1 MENVQDFIELMQK
14 IEDELRL
21 ILKVKYEER
30 LNLGDLL
37 NKANSGLKVKQSIIS
52 ELDIMREVRNLLSH
66 RHKGKQ
72 VIAIP
77 SSTIEK
83 LKSILQDLENP
94 PKVNQYIARGVDSC
108 QSEDNIKNVLEFMV
122 KNDYS
127 QVPVLNNDKFV
138 GLLTTNTIS
147 RWLGYKFI
155 TDGIVDIENSI
166 SQILNH
172 SENERNYIFISRDSN
187 LSEVIEI
194 FSSESTSSNFFD
206 AILITENG
214 KSTQK
219 LLGIITKSDLPQ
231 IVLKVRK

>member
-83 LKSILQDLENP
+83 LKSILQDLVHGYMP
-94 PKVNQYIARGVDSC
+94 
-108 QSEDNIKNVLEFMV
+108 
-122 KNDYS
+122 
-127 QVPVLNNDKFV
+127 NDKV
-138 GLLTTNTIS
+138 
-147 RWLGYKFI
+147 
-155 TDGIVDIENSI
+155 VDWIHLALI
-166 SQILNH
+166 
-172 SENERNYIFISRDSN
+172 DK
-187 LSEVIEI
+187 
-194 FSSESTSSNFFD
+194 STSANNWVLSD
-206 AILITENG
+206 D
-214 KSTQK
+214 
-219 LLGIITKSDLPQ
+219 LL
-231 IVLKVRK
+231 